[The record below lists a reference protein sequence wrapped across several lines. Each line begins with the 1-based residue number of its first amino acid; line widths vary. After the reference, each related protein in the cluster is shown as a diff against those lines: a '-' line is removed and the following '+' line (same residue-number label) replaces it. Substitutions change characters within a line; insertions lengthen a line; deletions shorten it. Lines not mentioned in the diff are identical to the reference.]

1 MCDGSVN
8 RSTVVSAIDFAATII
23 PLTPIVPPAHA
34 VACQLCAGTPGA
46 NVALTIDT
54 VGTFQ
59 LTSARSVDEL
69 LTCPVRI
76 GRTLSCD
83 PTATSGGSMSV
94 LLMSSANFASSGV

>member
-1 MCDGSVN
+1 MCAGSVN

-23 PLTPIVPPAHA
+23 PFTPIIPPAHA

-46 NVALTIDT
+46 NVAAVIDT

-69 LTCPVRI
+69 LTAPVRG
-76 GRTLSCD
+76 GRTVSCD
-83 PTATSGGSMSV
+83 PTATSGGSVSV
-94 LLMSSANFASSGV
+94 LRMSSANLASSGV